1 MPSTS
6 PQGHPPQRH
15 TPETLRENLG
25 RVNLRVL
32 ALIIMFEDIL
42 QSDTAS
48 FNVPARGASAT
59 HSEPVNRT
67 DVLRELAQEIRTLQT
82 SNRSHAKSV
91 SSGSPSLDAC
101 LPSRGLLAGSLLE
114 LLTDQGPSLL
124 SSRHSGSSRARQVL
138 TRGSGLLCAALRI
151 SREWLATGKY
161 LVMVDT
167 QLSWSAPA
175 LRAMQIPLER
185 VILIRPD
192 QGADWIW
199 GIDQAL
205 RSRAVGALIASVDRL
220 DDRVARRWQLAV
232 ENGGGLGI
240 FLRDRV
246 MAKRY
251 PSWAEV
257 QWQLRSLAPNPAASA
272 SNTLSTNTAT
282 SANAFSGST
291 TGGFASSQK
300 VRGISPRWFDFV
312 LQRAPGGRIGK
323 RVQLGIGSDGDWV
336 EYQQEADITH
346 DRKLAQDRTPAESTV
361 HLASQLAMAAA
372 RRRDVAA
379 G

>member
-1 MPSTS
+1 
-6 PQGHPPQRH
+6 
-15 TPETLRENLG
+15 
-25 RVNLRVL
+25 
-32 ALIIMFEDIL
+32 MFEDIL

-48 FNVPARGASAT
+48 FSIPAGTVSAT
-59 HSEPVNRT
+59 QAEPLKRT
-67 DVLRELAQEIRTLQT
+67 DILRELAQEIRTLET
-82 SNRSHAKSV
+82 ANRSHAKSV
-91 SSGSPSLDAC
+91 SSGSRSLDAC
-101 LPSRGLLAGSLLE
+101 LPSRGFLAGSLLE

-124 SSRHSGSSRARQVL
+124 SSRLSGSSRAKQLL

-167 QLSWSAPA
+167 QLSLSAPA

-192 QGADWIW
+192 QGSDWIW

-257 QWQLRSLAPNPAASA
+257 QWQLRSLAPNPV
-272 SNTLSTNTAT
+272 TTPHTAT
-282 SANAFSGST
+282 SPQTFSGSAA
-291 TGGFASSQK
+291 GSFASLQK
-300 VRGISPRWFDFV
+300 VRGIAPRWFNFA
-312 LQRAPGGRIGK
+312 LQRVPGGRIGK

-336 EYQQEADITH
+336 EYQQEADTTH

>member
-1 MPSTS
+1 M
-6 PQGHPPQRH
+6 
-15 TPETLRENLG
+15 RESLG

-32 ALIIMFEDIL
+32 ALITMFEDIL

-48 FNVPARGASAT
+48 FKIPARNASRQHA
-59 HSEPVNRT
+59 EPRKRT
-67 DVLRELAQEIRTLQT
+67 DILRELAQEIRTLET
-82 SNRSHAKSV
+82 ANRPHEKSV

-101 LPSRGLLAGSLLE
+101 LPSRGFLAGSLLE

-124 SSRHSGSSRARQVL
+124 ASRLSGSSRAKQVL
-138 TRGSGLLCAALRI
+138 ARGSGLLGAALRI
-151 SREWLATGKY
+151 SREWLTTGKY

-167 QLSWSAPA
+167 QLSLSAPA

-185 VILIRPD
+185 VIFIRPD
-192 QGADWIW
+192 QGSDWIW

-232 ENGGGLGI
+232 ESGGGLGI

-257 QWQLRSLAPNPAASA
+257 QWQLRSLAPKPVTSSSSA
-272 SNTLSTNTAT
+272 MSSSSFSDGTL
-282 SANAFSGST
+282 
-291 TGGFASSQK
+291 GGFASSHR
-300 VRGISPRWFDFV
+300 VRGIEPRWFDFV

-336 EYQQEADITH
+336 EYQQEADTTH

>member
-1 MPSTS
+1 
-6 PQGHPPQRH
+6 
-15 TPETLRENLG
+15 
-25 RVNLRVL
+25 
-32 ALIIMFEDIL
+32 MFEDIL

-48 FNVPARGASAT
+48 FNVSVRGASAT

-124 SSRHSGSSRARQVL
+124 SSRLSGSSRARQVL

-257 QWQLRSLAPNPAASA
+257 QWQLRSLAPN
-272 SNTLSTNTAT
+272 TAT
-282 SANAFSGST
+282 SANAFFGST

>member
-1 MPSTS
+1 
-6 PQGHPPQRH
+6 
-15 TPETLRENLG
+15 
-25 RVNLRVL
+25 
-32 ALIIMFEDIL
+32 
-42 QSDTAS
+42 
-48 FNVPARGASAT
+48 
-59 HSEPVNRT
+59 
-67 DVLRELAQEIRTLQT
+67 
-82 SNRSHAKSV
+82 
-91 SSGSPSLDAC
+91 
-101 LPSRGLLAGSLLE
+101 
-114 LLTDQGPSLL
+114 
-124 SSRHSGSSRARQVL
+124 
-138 TRGSGLLCAALRI
+138 
-151 SREWLATGKY
+151 
-161 LVMVDT
+161 
-167 QLSWSAPA
+167 
-175 LRAMQIPLER
+175 MQIPLER

-257 QWQLRSLAPNPAASA
+257 QWQLRSLAPNPA
-272 SNTLSTNTAT
+272 T

-361 HLASQLAMAAA
+361 HLASQLAMAAT